1 MPGYQLSASGQHL
14 PSTQAAAPIVR
25 SWERCASATAD
36 LHDDPVALRHGDLQE
51 RLEQHA
57 CVLRAAQPEIETLA
71 GMVAS
76 ASSLVLLADAS
87 GVILQAS
94 GNTGFLQRADHV
106 ALRPGVS
113 WAENHRGTNAIGT
126 ALIEAAALRVHG
138 AEHFLR
144 RNQILSCHAAPI
156 RSPRGDILGVLDI
169 SGDAGRM
176 HAYALSLASM
186 CARQVANRVIEQ
198 AGERCLYLVFH
209 KQASLLD
216 SVERGLL
223 LIEDERIVGAN
234 DAAVALLGAT
244 WPALLDQPLTQAHRD
259 AAGQLLQ
266 AQQLAGRPFVLI
278 APTATG
284 LHKGKVKV
292 WPGFDALTRA
302 LQERGQTVVMC
313 PPPAEVA
320 EARRNAPSATLLPPL
335 GLGAFAALAQR
346 AALVVCNDSGVSH
359 VAAAVDARQLTLF
372 GVTRPGRTGPWSPRA
387 VCLGSETRWPGP
399 EQVMEKSLE
408 LLSGA

>member
-1 MPGYQLSASGQHL
+1 MTTISCIYVRLPNWIGDVCMSL
-14 PSTQAAAPIVR
+14 PSLRTLQDSGAPLVV
-25 SWERCASATAD
+25 CARPWARD
-36 LHDDPVALRHGDLQE
+36 LLAGVPKQDFLPMTGK
-51 RLEQHA
+51 
-57 CVLRAAQPEIETLA
+57 VLRDRATVAAHR
-71 GMVAS
+71 
-76 ASSLVLLADAS
+76 
-87 GVILQAS
+87 
-94 GNTGFLQRADHV
+94 RA
-106 ALRPGVS
+106 LG
-113 WAENHRGTNAIGT
+113 GG
-126 ALIEAAALRVHG
+126 AAT
-138 AEHFLR
+138 
-144 RNQILSCHAAPI
+144 
-156 RSPRGDILGVLDI
+156 
-169 SGDAGRM
+169 
-176 HAYALSLASM
+176 
-186 CARQVANRVIEQ
+186 
-198 AGERCLYLVFH
+198 
-209 KQASLLD
+209 
-216 SVERGLL
+216 RGLL
-223 LIEDERIVGAN
+223 LPDSLSS
-234 DAAVALLGAT
+234 AAVFRLAGIPCAGYRDDGRSPLLRWPVDKPGASLHAVQSWHYLTRAALQRWSLPAGPVEPGALLG
-244 WPALLDQPLTQAHRD
+244 LPLTQAHRD

-387 VCLGSETRWPGP
+387 VCLGSETHWPGP